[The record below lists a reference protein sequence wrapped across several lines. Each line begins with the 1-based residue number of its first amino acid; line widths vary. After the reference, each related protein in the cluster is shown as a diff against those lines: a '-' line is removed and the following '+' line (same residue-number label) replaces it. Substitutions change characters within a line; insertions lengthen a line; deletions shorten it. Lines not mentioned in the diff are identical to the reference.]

1 MIIIITASLKPNI
14 CISPTTRMDK
24 EIVERGKEKK
34 KKNCVISS
42 FSFSSSS
49 SPSSSHQIKVLQI
62 FLRLHSIDI
71 LQILEIYFFIRMPTK
86 RPNQTRMCVF
96 CCLTFG
102 THHFFIL
109 WHVPTTT
116 PPPPLVKTLPSSVQ
130 CPLLKI

>member
-1 MIIIITASLKPNI
+1 MY
-14 CISPTTRMDK
+14 ISIQQLLVCVFKMDK
-24 EIVERGKEKK
+24 EIVEREGSEKK
-34 KKNCVISS
+34 TKKNCVISS

-49 SPSSSHQIKVLQI
+49 SPSSSSHQIKVLQI

-86 RPNQTRMCVF
+86 RPNQTRMCVCVF

-116 PPPPLVKTLPSSVQ
+116 TPLAVKTLPSHRQ
-130 CPLLKI
+130 CCPLLKI